1 MTTTKA
7 GVSET
12 EVARQEPLAPLRL
25 VVVVVVVLDLE
36 HSLRQEDSDLLLLLH
51 LSEALAR
58 VPLLLALVPLP
69 PLEEEGL
76 DLLEATRCL
85 VHRSRQHH
93 CLVEAAPRELRLPSQ
108 VVFLEVVRP
117 LPEALAARLEP
128 APVAGLVREVR
139 CLAATASSSNNNN
152 NHKTSRCL
160 EEERGLQEALAPV
173 VLVALAASKL
183 LPRQLLLEALQPL
196 PRLSARTNRR
206 ELVVVV
212 RLAVLAKTKTRLRI
226 RDCSVA
232 VVDLVQTRSSNSNRP
247 LALVSLV
254 AALVPEPEP
263 EPGGRRCLEDK
274 TSSSPNSKTLAV
286 RFSEAALSNQ
296 APVDRLSLAAV
307 RNSSNSQSLAV
318 VSLAPVPLLQA
329 QVPARLEAL
338 ATTRA
343 SPREVAV
350 FLAVV
355 PLLSSPS
362 NRSRV
367 YLAEELAAVALSLV
381 AVKARRLPEVALR
394 CLVTARLNS
403 LKGEEDWV
411 ARVCLETPRLL
422 NSRSSHNSRRL
433 VASRLPSSMATR
445 METNRFSRAC
455 LDPVPPVR
463 DRWRRHCR
471 RP

>member
-25 VVVVVVVLDLE
+25 VVVVLDLE

-85 VHRSRQHH
+85 VHRNRQHH

-117 LPEALAARLEP
+117 LLEALAARLEP

-139 CLAATASSSNNNN
+139 CLAATTSSSNNNN

-160 EEERGLQEALAPV
+160 EEERELQEALAPV
-173 VLVALAASKL
+173 VSVALVASKL

-196 PRLSARTNRR
+196 PRLSVRTNRR
-206 ELVVVV
+206 ELAVV
-212 RLAVLAKTKTRLRI
+212 RLAVLAKTKTRLRT

-232 VVDLVQTRSSNSNRP
+232 VVDLVQTHSSNSNRP
-247 LALVSLV
+247 LALVSLA
-254 AALVPEPEP
+254 AALVPVPEP
-263 EPGGRRCLEDK
+263 VPGGRRCLEDK
-274 TSSSPNSKTLAV
+274 TSSSPNSKTLAA

-296 APVDRLSLAAV
+296 VPVDRLSLVAV

-350 FLAVV
+350 CLAVV
-355 PLLSSPS
+355 PLLSSLS

-381 AVKARRLPEVALR
+381 AVKARRLPVVALR

-403 LKGEEDWV
+403 LKREEDWV
-411 ARVCLETPRLL
+411 VRVCLETPRLL